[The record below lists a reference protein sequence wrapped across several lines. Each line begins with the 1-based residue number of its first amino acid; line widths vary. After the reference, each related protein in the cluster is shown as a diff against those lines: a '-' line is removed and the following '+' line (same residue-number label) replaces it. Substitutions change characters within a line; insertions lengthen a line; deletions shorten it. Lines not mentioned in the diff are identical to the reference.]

1 MLNSTHLTTRM
12 RTVNKRE
19 RLRAIIHNTESLT
32 ELSKSH
38 PQVFN
43 EAVSDEELEKLKGL
57 TLKLATNIEMRV
69 NEGDDVLI
77 DRFDLDPQTI

>member
-1 MLNSTHLTTRM
+1 M

-19 RLRAIIHNTESLT
+19 RLRAIIHNNESLT